1 MKRLFSLLSATAM
14 MLNICVGTRLCTAEN
29 FEAVIQPQKTVNTID
44 PKVYGHFLEHIYNSC
59 NGGLWGDLVW
69 NRSFEAGNA
78 SGWSHENGVFT
89 QKVPGNQVLLFG
101 DDSWTD
107 YEVTLDAKKLSGKE
121 GFLILFHAKDE
132 QFYWANLGGWGNEH
146 SAFEYGT
153 LEKRNGIENQKLGK
167 FEPFKENQTY
177 KIRLS
182 VVGNT
187 YKVFVDGNLAM
198 EVTSEK
204 GPKSGKFGIGTWDT
218 QAEFSNIVV
227 RNVNGNELGNG
238 KTLVPQRMNE
248 LKVRYWN
255 IVGNAVE
262 YIIGDARNSKKF
274 LRFAN
279 AGTIGQLNY
288 KFVAGET
295 YDYSYWTRGTG
306 SVEFQATG
314 SETLATKVNSAEWT
328 KVTGSFKVS
337 ADTEKGEILF
347 SVAPT
352 QGKMLDLD
360 QVSIMPRSWKENSYG
375 FRPDLLKAIAD
386 IRPPVIRWP
395 GGCYASVYRWKDGI
409 GPQDDRGSYPIEI
422 WNDVD
427 VNSFGIDEFVQMCRL
442 VGAEPIM
449 VVNIGTK
456 PWTEWIPEHG
466 KVDWTQEICD
476 WVEYCNG
483 SVDTKWGALRAKNGH
498 PEPYNVKYWEIDN
511 EVNPEHNPY
520 PEYVATLNNLIP
532 EMKKI
537 DPNITIIACGSWTGD
552 LDQWDRE
559 VLNGAGDKFS
569 YLSTHRYDNPDGYAV
584 NPYENQ
590 RFFESR
596 GAMIRESGN
605 TDVRMFDS
613 EWNAQSTDWRT
624 GLHAG
629 GILNCFE
636 RVGDVL
642 HIASPALFLRH
653 TSADAWDNAF
663 INFDHTGWFPAPNYV
678 VMKLWYDNYAPNRVV
693 MQSSSPIMNGKNPLV
708 NGVATRSEDGKTVI
722 FKVVNNQMEA
732 AQGVLKLDGVNVK
745 NACAQVVTPELADGE
760 EVKAKLQKRNT
771 LAEPNAIAP
780 KTLETSVNGNAV
792 KFDLPALSAAV
803 IKISVE

>member
-14 MLNICVGTRLCTAEN
+14 LLNICVYAHVCTAEN

-59 NGGLWGDLVW
+59 NGGLWGELVW

-78 SGWSHENGVFT
+78 NGWTYADGVFT
-89 QKVPGNQVLLFG
+89 QKNYGNHVLLFG
-101 DDSWTD
+101 DENWTD

-121 GFLILFHAKDE
+121 GFLILFHAKGDN
-132 QFYWANLGGWGNEH
+132 FYWANLGGWDNERN
-146 SAFEYGT
+146 AFEVGT
-153 LEKRNGIENQKLGK
+153 LASRRGVSNQKVGTFK
-167 FEPFKENQTY
+167 PFQKGESY
-177 KIRLS
+177 KLRL
-182 VVGNT
+182 VVSGNT
-187 YKVFVDGNLAM
+187 YKIFVDEELAV
-198 EVTSEK
+198 EVTSQE
-204 GPKSGKFGIGTWDT
+204 GPNSGKFGIGTWDT
-218 QAEFSNIVV
+218 HAEFSNIVV
-227 RNVNGNELGNG
+227 RDANGNELGTG
-238 KTLVPQRMNE
+238 KSLAPKSTNT

-255 IVGNAVE
+255 IEGALVE
-262 YIIGDARNSKKF
+262 HIAGDARNSKKF
-274 LRFAN
+274 LRFA
-279 AGTIGQLNY
+279 GTGTVGQPNY
-288 KFVAGET
+288 KFVTGET

-306 SVEFQATG
+306 SVAFQATG
-314 SETLATKVNSAEWT
+314 SEALATKVNSAEWT

-347 SVAPT
+347 SIAPA
-352 QGKMLDLD
+352 QGKMVDLD
-360 QVSIMPRSWKENSYG
+360 QVSIMPRSWKENSFG

-395 GGCYASVYRWKDGI
+395 GGCYASGYRWKAGV
-409 GPQDDRGSYPIEI
+409 GSQDDRGSYPVEL

-456 PWTEWIPEHG
+456 QWEWTRNPDE
-466 KVDWTQEICD
+466 KVDWEQEVCD

-483 SVDTKWGALRAKNGH
+483 SADTKWGAVRAKNGH
-498 PEPYNVKYWEIDN
+498 PEPYNIKYWEIDN
-511 EVNPEHNPY
+511 EVHPDHTPY
-520 PEYVATLNNLIP
+520 AEYVATLNNLIP
-532 EMKKI
+532 QMKKI
-537 DPNITIIACGSWTGD
+537 DSNITVIACGSWCGD
-552 LDQWDRE
+552 KDQWDRE
-559 VLNGAGDKFS
+559 ILNGAGDKFS
-569 YLSTHRYDNPDGYAV
+569 YLSTHRYDNPNGYAV

-590 RFFESR
+590 RFFETR

-605 TDVRMFDS
+605 TNVRMFDS

-653 TSADAWDNAF
+653 TSADGWDNAF

-693 MQSSSPIMNGKNPLV
+693 LKSSSPIMNGQNPLV
-708 NGVATRSEDGKTVI
+708 NGVATCSEDGKTVI

-745 NACAQVVTPELADGE
+745 SACAQVVTPELADGE

-780 KTLETSVNGNAV
+780 KTLETSVDGNAV
-792 KFDLPALSAAV
+792 KFNLPALSAAV